1 MKLVLFSRQGSY
13 STPSAGILS
22 ERGVI
27 ALEGYAAL
35 EPLIDRF
42 AELRAELERQTTS
55 ATPLVLQEVQLLP
68 PLPRPGKIL
77 CSTAVYGAE
86 SGAERAPLLLT
97 LKSAESVIGPGQSVK
112 LPAVGDAWQFV
123 AEAELGLVMRG
134 PVKSVKAADWRDA
147 VFGFTCVIDVMARG
161 DTQFGR
167 DFWLAKSDTL
177 GPLGP
182 CIVTADEIADPQ
194 ALRVRSSINGEAAQD
209 FAIADAD
216 YTIGEQ
222 IELATTIM
230 TLNTGDVLAC
240 GTSRAGLR
248 PLGDGD
254 GVSVEISG
262 VGQLDVKVAAT
273 AGVHA

>member
-1 MKLVLFSRQGSY
+1 MKLVLFTRRGS

-22 ERGVI
+22 DRGVVGV
-27 ALEGYAAL
+27 EGYTAL

-42 AELRAELERQTTS
+42 AELRAELERQSTS
-55 ATPLVLQEVQLLP
+55 ATPLAPQEVRLLP

-77 CSTAVYGAE
+77 CSTATCGGE
-86 SGAERAPLLLT
+86 SSAERAPLLLT
-97 LKSAESVIGPGQSVK
+97 LKSAESVIGPGETVQ
-112 LPAVGDAWQFV
+112 LPAVGDEWQFV
-123 AEAELGLVMRG
+123 AEAELGLVTRG
-134 PVKSVKAADWRDA
+134 PVKSLKAANWRDA
-147 VFGFTCVIDVMARG
+147 VFGFTCVVDVMARG

-182 CIVTADEIADPQ
+182 CIVTADEIADPR
-194 ALRVRSSINGEAAQD
+194 ALRVRSSVNGEAAQD
-209 FAIADAD
+209 FAIGDAD
-216 YTIGEQ
+216 YSIDEQ

-240 GTSRAGLR
+240 GTSRTGLQ
-248 PLGDGD
+248 PLRNGDE
-254 GVSVEISG
+254 VRVEISG
-262 VGQLDVKVAAT
+262 VGQLDIRVAAT